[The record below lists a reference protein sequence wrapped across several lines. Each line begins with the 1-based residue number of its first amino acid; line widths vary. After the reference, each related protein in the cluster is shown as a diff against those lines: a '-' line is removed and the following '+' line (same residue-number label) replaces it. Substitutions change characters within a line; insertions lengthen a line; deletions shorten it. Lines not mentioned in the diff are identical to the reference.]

1 MASIKELKSGKWQ
14 ARIRVKGLAEESK
27 SFVTRGDAEA
37 WATITEA
44 EIVRGVYIRRTE
56 AERMTLA
63 DALDKYEAEV
73 TPSKRGAEQEKHRIR
88 VWKDDPLAK
97 KSMASLRG
105 ADFAKWR
112 DGRLKG
118 VKPAT
123 VRHDL
128 EVISNLFNVARRE
141 WGMEGLVNP
150 IEGIRLPSPQNA
162 RSRVFY
168 TGEEAMLLAALA
180 PAERDSKGRW
190 GKTCR
195 SDYLQP
201 FVLLALETAMRRGEL
216 LALRW
221 ENIRLKDRVAYL
233 PMTKNGQS
241 RTVPLST
248 KAVEVLGT
256 LTRKLYGEVF
266 EGLTANAVKLGYIR
280 AVKRARKAYVE
291 SGGDD
296 PRMLVDLRMHDLRHI
311 AITRLADRLP
321 NIIELAAVSGHSD
334 VRMLKRYYH
343 PKAEAL
349 ALKLG

>member
-1 MASIKELKSGKWQ
+1 MAGVRKRGNKYQ
-14 ARIRVKGLAEESK
+14 ARVRVKGQQPVEK
-27 SFVTRGDAEA
+27 SFLCRSDAEA
-37 WATITEA
+37 WAIITEA
-44 EIVRGVYIRRTE
+44 EIIRGVFIKRTD
-56 AERMTLA
+56 AERMTLRE
-63 DALDKYEAEV
+63 ALVKYEAEV
-73 TPSKRGAEQEKHRIR
+73 TPGKRGAEQEQHRIR

-97 KSMASLRG
+97 KFLASLRG
-105 ADFAKWR
+105 VDFAKWR
-112 DGRLKG
+112 DGRLKD

-150 IEGIRLPSPQNA
+150 VEGIRLPTANNA

-168 TGEEAMLLAALA
+168 PGEEVLLMTALEP
-180 PAERDSKGRW
+180 PARKGNGQW
-190 GKTCR
+190 GAGTANALIK
-195 SDYLQP
+195 P

-221 ENIRLKDRVAYL
+221 ENIRLKDRVAHL

-248 KAVEVLGT
+248 KAVEVLNGM
-256 LTRKLYGEVF
+256 TRKLYGEVF
-266 EGLTANAVKLGYIR
+266 DGLTANAVKLGFIR
-280 AVKRARKAYVE
+280 AVKRAREAYVE
-291 SGGDD
+291 CGGDD

-311 AITRLADRLP
+311 AVTRLAERLP
-321 NIIELAAVSGHSD
+321 NIVELAAVSGHSD

-343 PKAEAL
+343 PKAEDL